1 MPASRRADPE
11 TAQLERR
18 VLALVADA
26 ADMEPAD
33 ISADTELAA
42 LGMQSL
48 EKIECVLNIEDAFQV
63 ELDEPD
69 LWRLRTVG
77 DVIAAVRKAVA
88 AGRPA

>member
-1 MPASRRADPE
+1 MPVSRRADQDQ
-11 TAQLERR
+11 AVERR
-18 VLALVADA
+18 VLALIAEA
-26 ADMEPAD
+26 ADVAPAD
-33 ISADTELAA
+33 LGAETELSA

-77 DVIAAVRKAVA
+77 DVIGAVRKAVA
-88 AGRPA
+88 AGSV